1 VNEQPLI
8 EILDQ
13 TIRAFSLL
21 DLNRLETLERQI
33 HELAGSRLSSDRAG
47 MNLIRAR
54 RDMLEGVLHNSA
66 SNLNALNCLYE
77 RDVRDPWERSA
88 R

>member
-1 VNEQPLI
+1 MNEQPLI

-21 DLNRLETLERQI
+21 DLKRLEMLERQV
-33 HELAGSRLSSDRAG
+33 HELAGSRLSTDRAG
-47 MNLIRAR
+47 MDLIRAG
-54 RDMLEGVLHNSA
+54 RDVLEGVLRNSA
-66 SNLNALNCLYE
+66 SNLNALNRLYE